1 MRGTERNL
9 GPKPLRRGKV
19 FANEVSSEITPRA
32 PPRHRRSPP
41 RDTGDESPKSA
52 DRHFISADR
61 KMWYLPISQGGIGV
75 PNWQGGSD
83 LQAFLIVFVVVICVR
98 TSPDPPTHR
107 SSFYVSSHVGTEICA
122 RQMLGNNICL
132 HAPTVDYRSPLL
144 VYRKI
149 SEAGMFSLD
158 T

>member
-1 MRGTERNL
+1 M
-9 GPKPLRRGKV
+9 
-19 FANEVSSEITPRA
+19 
-32 PPRHRRSPP
+32 
-41 RDTGDESPKSA
+41 
-52 DRHFISADR
+52 
-61 KMWYLPISQGGIGV
+61 

-132 HAPTVDYRSPLL
+132 HAPTVTTDHPYVKLWIEHIVLTHVFS
-144 VYRKI
+144 
-149 SEAGMFSLD
+149 SE
-158 T
+158 